1 MTFLLP
7 SGIKGLRK
15 SKEKTAWSGIFS
27 RHFSNVNQ
35 KAMIASTTHSYF
47 SRTLKK
53 VWEILQGLGM
63 KVLRVSL
70 QRYHKDALKR
80 QDNLFVS
87 NLIII
92 LKPVNRFANKS
103 TGFCMMGILVLNKLN
118 FSYNGNTGEL
128 DIKGLKQRIYRR

>member
-1 MTFLLP
+1 
-7 SGIKGLRK
+7 
-15 SKEKTAWSGIFS
+15 
-27 RHFSNVNQ
+27 
-35 KAMIASTTHSYF
+35 
-47 SRTLKK
+47 
-53 VWEILQGLGM
+53 M
-63 KVLRVSL
+63 KVQRVFL

-80 QDNLFVS
+80 QINLFLS

-92 LKPVNRFANKS
+92 LKPINRFANKS